1 MDYNDVI
8 NGTGQH
14 PCLVKRAFYKMGG
27 GGAPKSPKPIPLRQ
41 HIDQE
46 MSATRQS
53 LNERLRRARGREST
67 IKSNPYGLFSGQ
79 QGGLKQTLG

>member
-1 MDYNDVI
+1 MLAMDN
-8 NGTGQH
+8 H
-14 PCLVKRAFYKMGG
+14 PCLVERVLYKMGG
-27 GGAPKSPKPIPLRQ
+27 SPKIPASPAPIPQRQ

-46 MSATRQS
+46 MAATRQS

-67 IKSNPYGLFSGQ
+67 IKSNPYGLIGGQ